1 MGSLA
6 TAYSLSINA
15 EFKGLVQASLA
26 KASYDVLNESS
37 GTTNHV
43 NRLTWAKAT
52 LKDPGSVMST
62 MIWLVL
68 QNPTIISDGTSFVE
82 NDIQFVVNSYVDLL
96 ATP

>member
-6 TAYSLSINA
+6 TAYSLSSNA

-37 GTTNHV
+37 GTTNHT
-43 NRLTWAKAT
+43 NRLAWAKAT
-52 LKDPGSVMST
+52 LKDPESVMST

-68 QNPTIISDGTSFVE
+68 QNATIISDGTTFVE